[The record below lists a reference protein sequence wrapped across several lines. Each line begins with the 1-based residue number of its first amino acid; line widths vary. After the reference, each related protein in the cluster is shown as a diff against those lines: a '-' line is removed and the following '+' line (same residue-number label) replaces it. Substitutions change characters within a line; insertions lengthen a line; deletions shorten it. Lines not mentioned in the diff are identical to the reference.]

1 MPSDLQKMKKDM
13 LIVICLIIFMFMV
26 LSYFLLYENIKIQ
39 REGLINECSGLSDVY
54 EDYIQ
59 SNLDQIKGLI
69 NAIAAI
75 DGVKKLN
82 KTEIDQVCQIIYP
95 KHQDLLAN
103 ILILD
108 TEGNV
113 VKTLT
118 GNFKN
123 LKDSACFQ
131 EAMKGKLVV
140 SRKIDGPITREP
152 VVIVAGPIYDQNRI
166 AGAIIESI
174 SIDKFGRMLDKIK
187 LDHGGYI
194 MIFDDRGKFIYHPRL
209 QEATTAINLK
219 SEKFFKEIF
228 MGNKGVLEAYSPVDR
243 QTVIYSYSP
252 IRDTRWG
259 IVAVQPLYPI
269 IENIK
274 YTLLRNSLVFIG
286 LLILSIM
293 LIQIYRISKYEQ
305 QFESQL
311 QLERLTTTNQL
322 AAGIA
327 HEIRNPLCAIKCL
340 VQMMKLKENQ
350 APDPRTLQLIIDD
363 LDRIEAISNEFV
375 QLAKPAQS
383 EVTNC
388 DINEILKEVKTLLE
402 AQANLAKVKIT
413 SNLANPLPTIEGCPN
428 QLKQV
433 FINIIKNAIEAL
445 SQGGTI
451 KISTKLA
458 DGGKSIRIAIKDNGP
473 GIHKETLSR
482 LGQPFISTKEKGTG
496 LGLMLCFQIIKHHK
510 ADLKIHTHPK
520 HGTEFEIDIPI

>member
-1 MPSDLQKMKKDM
+1 MPSELRKIKKDM
-13 LIVICLIIFMFMV
+13 FIVICLILLIFLA
-26 LSYFLLYENIKIQ
+26 LSYFLLYENIKIK
-39 REGLINECSGLSDVY
+39 REFLVDKCSGLSNIY
-54 EDYIQ
+54 EDYLQ
-59 SNLDQIKGLI
+59 SNLDQMKGLI
-69 NAIAAI
+69 NAIGAI

-82 KTEIDQVCQIIYP
+82 KTEIDQVCQIIYS

-113 VKTLT
+113 VKTMT

-123 LKDSACFQ
+123 LKSSACFQ
-131 EAMKGKLVV
+131 EAMAGKVVV

-152 VVIVAGPIYDQNRI
+152 VVIVAGPIYDQKRI
-166 AGAIIESI
+166 SGAIIESI
-174 SIDKFGRMLDKIK
+174 SIDKLGKMLDKIK

-209 QEATTAINLK
+209 QEATTAIDLK

-228 MGNKGVLEAYSPVDR
+228 MGNKGILEAYSPLDK
-243 QTVIYSYSP
+243 QTVIYSYSSV
-252 IRDTRWG
+252 RDTHWG
-259 IVAVQPLYPI
+259 IVAVQPLYPV

-274 YTLLRNSLVFIG
+274 YVLLRNSLVFIG

-293 LIQIYRISKYEQ
+293 LIQIYRINKYEQ
-305 QFESQL
+305 QFENQL

-340 VQMMKLKENQ
+340 VQMMKLKENK
-350 APDPRTLQLIIDD
+350 APDPRTLQLIINDI
-363 LDRIEAISNEFV
+363 DRIEAISSEFV

-383 EVTNC
+383 EINDC

-402 AQANLAKVKIT
+402 AQANLVNVQIT
-413 SNLANPLPTIEGCPN
+413 SNLANYLPTIKGYPN

-445 SQGGTI
+445 SQGGIIEVTTKLTDSGKNI
-451 KISTKLA
+451 KIT
-458 DGGKSIRIAIKDNGP
+458 IKDNGP
-473 GIHKETLSR
+473 GIREEIVSK

-496 LGLMLCFQIIKHHK
+496 LGLMICFQIIKHHK
-510 ADLKIHTHPK
+510 ADLQVHTHPK
-520 HGTEFEIDIPI
+520 YGTEFEINIPV